1 MSKTTTIDYNTTLKY
16 AGYGALLSFV
26 VMILLLVSGNS
37 PWSSASWM
45 GCWIPGVTAYFA
57 LKIYHQNNSDSSYGV
72 SLRRSIMVIF
82 FQALFYTLAAIIF
95 SLVVNTGAVDL
106 YQTEMM
112 ANAAQLQTMMGE
124 EMFTQLAKELENLSF
139 STLAFWDFIYKL
151 IGGFI
156 VSLILA
162 SIFRK
167 NNPIFE
173 NE

>member
-16 AGYGALLSFV
+16 SGYGALLSFV

-45 GCWIPGVTAYFA
+45 GCWIPGVTAYFV
-57 LKIYHQNNSDSSYGV
+57 LKIYHQNNSVVSYGN
-72 SLRRSIMVIF
+72 SLRRSMMVIF

>member
-1 MSKTTTIDYNTTLKY
+1 MSKNTTIDYNTTLKY

-45 GCWIPGVTAYFA
+45 GCWIPGITAYFV
-57 LKIYHQNNSDSSYGV
+57 LKIYHQNDSVVSYV
-72 SLRRSIMVIF
+72 ISLRRSMMVIF
-82 FQALFYTLAAIIF
+82 FQALFYAIISNVF
-95 SLVVNTGAVDL
+95 ALVVSTGAV
-106 YQTEMM
+106 EMYKKEM
-112 ANAAQLQTMMGE
+112 LANAMQLQVMMGD
-124 EMFTQLAKELENLSF
+124 EMFEQLSKELDNLTF

-162 SIFRK
+162 GIFRK

>member
-1 MSKTTTIDYNTTLKY
+1 MSKNTTIDYNTTLKY

-45 GCWIPGVTAYFA
+45 GCWIPGITAYFV
-57 LKIYHQNNSDSSYGV
+57 LKIYHQNDSVVSYGV
-72 SLRRSIMVIF
+72 SLRRSMMVIF
-82 FQALFYTLAAIIF
+82 FQALFYAIISNVF
-95 SLVVNTGAVDL
+95 ALVVSTGAV
-106 YQTEMM
+106 EMYKKEM
-112 ANAAQLQTMMGE
+112 LANAMQLQVMMGD
-124 EMFTQLAKELENLSF
+124 EMFEQLSKELDNLTF

-162 SIFRK
+162 GIFRK